1 MDSAIRL
8 RMEKPLVQDADSI
21 PVEEGNTSNHV
32 KREWIDRS
40 CVVVRTRAR

>member
-1 MDSAIRL
+1 LSF
-8 RMEKPLVQDADSI
+8 EKPMVQDADSMKR
-21 PVEEGNTSNHV
+21 GGRQHDNHV